1 VILAQDRILR
11 VKAPD
16 TFFGLSPNAII
27 FVDPALGCPI
37 DISIAESKTIA
48 EYLIDHYDGRRCTW
62 GGHKEVVQLLLED
75 GADTNVWEVIR
86 LLLEDGARS
95 DIEES
100 TKRRRCTWEFS
111 LQANRPR
118 GQFGRAFHLIRL
130 LLTRK

>member
-1 VILAQDRILR
+1 MILAQDRILR
-11 VKAPD
+11 VKSPD
-16 TFFGLSPNAII
+16 TFFGLSPNAI

-75 GADTNVWEVIR
+75 GLDTNVWEVIR

-100 TKRRRCTWEFS
+100 TK
-111 LQANRPR
+111 
-118 GQFGRAFHLIRL
+118 
-130 LLTRK
+130 